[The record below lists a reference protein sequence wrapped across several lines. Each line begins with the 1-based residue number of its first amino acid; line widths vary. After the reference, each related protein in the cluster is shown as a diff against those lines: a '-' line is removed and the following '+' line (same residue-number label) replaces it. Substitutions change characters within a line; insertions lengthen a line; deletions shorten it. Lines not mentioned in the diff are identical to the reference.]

1 MSHQDERHAAPVR
14 AENSTPAAPAAA
26 APPGDAPPRDAPS
39 DNAPPDGAAPDATPA
54 AAEIAIEKLV
64 YGGDGLGRW
73 PGGKAAFIPFTLPGE
88 QVRAVRETEKPGY
101 LRARVAEILAPAPE
115 RVPPRCEYF
124 LRCGG
129 CQLQHA
135 APERQLELKREVLR
149 ETLARTGG
157 VAWEGE
163 IGLHASPPWGYRNRV
178 RLRWGPGGLGY
189 YARDSHAVVAVAH
202 CPIASP
208 ALDAAIRALAAAG
221 VAPPAARELELAAD
235 GEDRAIMAAVTFA
248 GLGLEERAFAAGLME
263 RIPGCV
269 SVVAGAA
276 EAGPAGE
283 GRHPRGARP
292 AAAAA
297 KKQET
302 VIAGTGSLMYA
313 VGDYGYRVSPGSFF
327 QANRLLLPE
336 LAAAVTRGAEGVP
349 TGGEQAV
356 DLFSGVGLFALPLA
370 ARFAQV
376 SAVENGREAA
386 RDLRFNAGAAENLR
400 VFAEP
405 AEAYLRRRR
414 GPLDLLVADPP
425 RTGLGAKLVAA
436 VAAAQPRRMHYL
448 SCDPATLA
456 RDLRALAAALP
467 LEIESIE
474 LFDLFPQTF
483 HVETLVRLRLRS

>member
-1 MSHQDERHAAPVR
+1 MNHQDEPHGAPMGAKNATPADAAPR
-14 AENSTPAAPAAA
+14 S
-26 APPGDAPPRDAPS
+26 DAG
-39 DNAPPDGAAPDATPA
+39 GAAQEATPA

-73 PGGKAAFIPFTLPGE
+73 PGGKAAFVAFTLPGE
-88 QVRAVRETEKPGY
+88 RVRAVREAEKPGY
-101 LRARVAEILAPAPE
+101 LRARVAEILTPAPE
-115 RVPPRCEYF
+115 RVAPGCEYF

-135 APERQLELKREVLR
+135 AAERQLELKREVLR
-149 ETLARTGG
+149 ETLSRTGG
-157 VAWEGE
+157 VAWAGE

-208 ALDAAIRALAAAG
+208 ALDAAIRAMASAG
-221 VAPPAARELELAAD
+221 APPATARELELAAD
-235 GEDRAIMAAVTFA
+235 GEDRAIMAGVTFA
-248 GLGLEERAFAAGLME
+248 RLGPEERAFAAGLLE
-263 RIPGCV
+263 RIPGCI
-269 SVVAGAA
+269 SAAAAGADAGQGGGGSRGEESRGEGFRREGSRLAQPRAAEAERPEAVVAGA
-276 EAGPAGE
+276 
-283 GRHPRGARP
+283 
-292 AAAAA
+292 
-297 KKQET
+297 
-302 VIAGTGSLMYA
+302 GSLTYT
-313 VGDYGYRVSPGSFF
+313 VGDYEYRVSHGSFF
-327 QANRLLLPE
+327 QANRFLLPE
-336 LAAAVTRGAEGVP
+336 LAAAVTRGADGEP
-349 TGGEQAV
+349 AGGEQAV

-370 ARFAQV
+370 ARFARV
-376 SAVENGREAA
+376 SAVENGPAAA
-386 RDLRFNAGAAENLR
+386 RDLRWNAGAAENVR

-436 VAAAQPRRMHYL
+436 VAAAAPRRMHYL

-456 RDLRALAAALP
+456 RDLRALTAALP